1 MGGGD
6 NYVDTSTAQG
16 VLDHL
21 RYAGAEIRSM
31 STTVL
36 RGLVDAI
43 LAEIVARAEEH
54 GR

>member
-6 NYVDTSTAQG
+6 NYVDTQSAQG

-21 RYAGAEIRSM
+21 RHAGAEIRKL

-36 RGLVDAI
+36 GGLVDAI
-43 LAEIVARAEEH
+43 LAEIMARAQEH

>member
-6 NYVDTSTAQG
+6 NYVDYQTAQG

-21 RYAGAEIRSM
+21 RHAGADIRKM

-36 RGLVDAI
+36 QGLVDAI

-54 GR
+54 R